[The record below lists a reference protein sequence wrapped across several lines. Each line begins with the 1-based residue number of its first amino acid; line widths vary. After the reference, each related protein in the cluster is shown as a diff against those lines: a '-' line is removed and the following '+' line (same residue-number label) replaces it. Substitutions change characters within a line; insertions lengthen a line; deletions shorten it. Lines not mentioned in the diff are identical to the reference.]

1 MKKILVCLIGIMF
14 VLPFGAVAH
23 GVCGS
28 NQQSYQG
35 NQKVDD
41 DEFLYNSKVA
51 RDNARKKDDNGNE
64 QCKKSCYLGD
74 GERDLSK
81 KVFECDKEQGCGRG
95 TYILTNKNFYWDG
108 KPTGEVAMFCE
119 MSGFNDRW
127 MKIKIKDCDELFNVY
142 PKINRSTE
150 YIKNFTGKEC
160 YETTYGVCCYGV
172 NEGQDIET
180 PDVKPTCKEQ
190 RDTPEGIACCDLS
203 DNVATYDKENDKCI
217 CIGDYEF
224 AIENGRGVCNPKA
237 GGDDDSAS
245 SCPNGGR
252 EEITSQESCVGQG
265 TFHCVDPSDD
275 GAGCLCGICI
285 ENNREPEETYECKPA
300 FLVKID
306 LWAKECKDEMKY
318 AEILALIS
326 RIKDYCSDDLRT
338 EEGFLNL
345 SRELEALNPEVC
357 AVDTYNMISQ
367 ATQKINVAVDSLRSY
382 VSDLDVSKWKTAD
395 GKFNTARLASDSIA
409 GVVLGTA
416 GGLITSNVV
425 KKHQVEDGFEDLQCV
440 IGGQTVAGWG
450 DEFTVG
456 VH

>member
-14 VLPFGAVAH
+14 ILPFGAVAQN
-23 GVCGS
+23 VCGS
-28 NQQSYQG
+28 IQQSYQG
-35 NQKVDD
+35 NQNVND
-41 DEFLYNSKVA
+41 DEFLYNSKEA
-51 RDNARKKDDNGNE
+51 RDNARKKDDDGNE
-64 QCKKSCYLGD
+64 QCKNSCYLGD
-74 GERDLSK
+74 GERDFSK

-95 TYILTNKNFYWDG
+95 TYILTNENFFWDG
-108 KPTGEVAMFCE
+108 NYTGEVAMFCE
-119 MSGFNDRW
+119 TSGNDRW
-127 MKIKIKDCDELFNVY
+127 MKIKIKDCGKLFNDY
-142 PKINRSTE
+142 PGIDYSTE
-150 YIKNFTGKEC
+150 YIQNFTGKEC
-160 YETTYGVCCYGV
+160 YETTYGVCCYG
-172 NEGQDIET
+172 EGQDIVT
-180 PDVKPTCKEQ
+180 PDVKPTCKQQ
-190 RDTPEGIACCDLS
+190 RKTSEGIACCDLS
-203 DNVATYDKENDKCI
+203 DNVAQYDKENDKCI
-217 CIGDYEF
+217 CIGNYEF

-237 GGDDDSAS
+237 GGDDDSAF
-245 SCPNGGR
+245 SCPNGGS
-252 EEITSQESCVGQG
+252 EKITSQKSCLDNS
-265 TFHCVDPSDD
+265 TFVCTDY
-275 GAGCLCGICI
+275 AQNRILCKCGICI
-285 ENNREPEETYECKPA
+285 ENNREPEETYECEPA

-306 LWAKECKDEMKY
+306 LWAKACKDETKY

-326 RIKDYCSDDLRT
+326 RIKEYCSDDSRT

-345 SRELEALNPEVC
+345 SHALEALDPEKC

-367 ATQKINVAVDSLRSY
+367 ATQKINAAVDSLRSY
-382 VSDLDVSKWKTAD
+382 VSDLDVSKWKTTD